1 MTLQNRHYALMRDRP
16 ETRFARGP
24 NGYNAY
30 QVTGQGPPDLL
41 IVESWGNSIDLQWDS
56 PLKERWLRRLESWGR
71 VIRFDKRGEGASDTL
86 ESGYLPSGIE
96 SQWIEAVADD
106 MEVVADEVASERA
119 IVLGLGA
126 GGCPAM
132 VYAATRPDRV
142 AGLLLVDPIVRIPA
156 LPGEPGI
163 SEKQQAQMAAAVHR
177 YWGTGMSLALSA
189 GSLFDDR
196 ELRRWMAQYERLSCP
211 RGVMARTWEV
221 MAFDLTPVLA
231 HVQAPTLVFIHEGQY
246 ATPRAVA
253 DTVCAIIPQAEGP
266 LVVSSGDTALW
277 APHPEWVYDEIQ
289 QFVST
294 IAGTTPA
301 PRADRVFAVILF
313 TDVVESTR
321 RLSDVGDRRWKELL
335 DVHDSVASREIE
347 RARGR
352 LVTHSGDGVLA
363 TFDAPARAV
372 ACATAIGTQLRQVG
386 VDVRAG
392 LHAGEV
398 QLRGDDIGGIAV
410 HLAARVM
417 GMAAA
422 GEVLVSRTV
431 KDLVAGSGLR
441 FEDRGMHALK
451 GIPDEWHIYAA
462 EA

>member
-1 MTLQNRHYALMRDRP
+1 MPDRP
-16 ETRFARGP
+16 ETAFARGP
-24 NGYNAY
+24 NGYIAY
-30 QVTGQGPPDLL
+30 QVMGEGPPDLL
-41 IVESWGNSIDLQWDS
+41 VVQSWGNSIDLQWDS
-56 PLKERWLRRLESWGR
+56 PLMERWNRRLASWGR
-71 VIRFDKRGEGASDTL
+71 IIGFDKRGEGASDTL
-86 ESGYLPSGIE
+86 ESGYLPPGLD

-106 MEVVADEVASERA
+106 MEAVADEVASERS

-142 AGLLLVDPIVRIPA
+142 AGLVLVDPIVRIPA
-156 LPGEPGI
+156 LPEEPGI
-163 SEKQQAQMAAAVHR
+163 SEDQQAQMAAAVHR

-189 GSLFDDR
+189 QSLFKDR
-196 ELRRWMAQYERLSCP
+196 ELRRWWARYERLSCP

-221 MAFDLTPVLA
+221 MDFDLSPVLA
-231 HVQAPTLVFIHEGQY
+231 HVQAPTLVFIHEGQF

-253 DTVCAIIPQAEGP
+253 DAVCAAIPQAEGP
-266 LVVSSGDTALW
+266 RVVPSGDTALW
-277 APHPEWVYDEIQ
+277 APHPEWVYDELQ
-289 QFVST
+289 HFVSA

-301 PRADRVFAVILF
+301 PPADRVFAVILF

-321 RLSDVGDRRWKELL
+321 HLSDVGDRRWKELL
-335 DVHDSVASREIE
+335 DVHDSVASREVE

-352 LVTHSGDGVLA
+352 LITHSGDGVLA
-363 TFDAPARAV
+363 TFDAPARAI

-392 LHAGEV
+392 LHAGEIE
-398 QLRGDDIGGIAV
+398 LRGEDVGGIAV

-417 GMAAA
+417 GVAGA

-441 FEDRGMHALK
+441 FEDRGVQTLK
-451 GIPDEWHIYAA
+451 GIPDEWQIYAA